1 MLYILD
7 SNYIGECFNYFINC
21 LIFNDINNNFK
32 VFVCENRIIYLEYE
46 FIYFLSGNV
55 LKVLYMEDGLEL

>member
-21 LIFNDINNNFK
+21 LIFNDGNNLSF
-32 VFVCENRIIYLEYE
+32 FECENSIIYLEYE

-55 LKVLYMEDGLEL
+55 LNVLYMEDGLEV